1 MKDFNTD
8 VLIIG
13 TGISGLATAIKLAE
27 NKVNVTIVTRE
38 KRPEITN
45 TFWAQGG
52 IIYSPKDLNDQEDLI
67 QDISFLGSG
76 CAISKASASLMTTA
90 LKNKTTKDAFNFFDK
105 FVQMVTGKNSES
117 SHLENLGKLQV
128 FKGVKEF
135 PVRVK
140 CASLPWH
147 TLVAAIQEKKG
158 KISTE

>member
-1 MKDFNTD
+1 MEELHDLYQELVLDHSKNPRNFKKILDCNHSAEGFNPLCGDQVT
-8 VLIIG
+8 VYL
-13 TGISGLATAIKLAE
+13 KL
-27 NKVNVTIVTRE
+27 E
-38 KRPEITN
+38 K
-45 TFWAQGG
+45 
-52 IIYSPKDLNDQEDLI
+52 DLI

-140 CASLPWH
+140 CGSLPWH